1 MALPIIGEDSNAAGL
16 SFRRRLVYPD
26 PMPDWKN
33 VVLRIRIRRPSPEK
47 REKIFRIM
55 GQVCLFLIAA
65 FLGLSFGGYFTI
77 TRNLPLV
84 AELERFEPY
93 IITSVYGDDGRLVK
107 EFAVERRLEVP
118 YDKIPKVLID
128 AIVATEDPRFFS
140 HHGVDLI
147 GILRAVKEN
156 LFGRRGGRPE
166 GGSTITQQLATSLF
180 LRRDLTL
187 RRKLKEAVLSL
198 RIEKRYSKTKILEM
212 YCNQFYFGHGVYGV
226 ETASN
231 LFFGKSAADLTLEEA
246 AMLAGIFR
254 GPSIYSPYNAPELT
268 LQRRNHVLKRMQDGK
283 YISREQALEARKKPL
298 GVLPLRRT
306 SSDFGAYYFEEIRRY
321 IEKQYGYEALYRQGL
336 KIYTPFNPELQT
348 YAEKAADRQLRTID
362 KRLGWRMDKRNLVEE
377 GRDLEKV
384 WLEAWTSSRVESET
398 VEEAV
403 VLAVSKTQATVRV
416 KNCRGVLTNKNIA
429 WTKARSLDQIL
440 KVGDVIQVAVS
451 KVDEA
456 KKELEGALEQEP
468 QVEAAFLA
476 MIPQTGQIKAMIGGH
491 SFRKSEFNRA
501 TQALRQAGSAIK
513 PILYTAALENG
524 LTAASRII
532 DEPTDFMDKW
542 TGKPWS
548 PPNYDGL
555 YKGTVTLRI
564 GLTESRNIVTAKILE
579 SISPQTGVAYCRKF
593 GLASSIYPYLSLALG
608 TFEVTPLELISA
620 YTVFPNRGVRVKPIL
635 ITRLEDKAGNI
646 LEEAK
651 VETEDVVSRQT
662 AYLMTYL
669 LQGVTRSGGTAWS
682 SAPLT
687 RDKPLAGKTGT
698 TDEYSD
704 AWFIGFSPSL
714 CAGVWVG
721 RDTKLEIAPR
731 HSGAVAALPIWNDFF
746 QQLIEAEKAKA
757 ALEKK
762 TPPYEEFLIP
772 PDITF
777 MEVDRKTGYLAT
789 PACMWPIREAFLAGT
804 GPTRFCTIEDHMLIL
819 DYYGVDKAAEERE

>member
-1 MALPIIGEDSNAAGL
+1 MADLKKI
-16 SFRRRLVYPD
+16 
-26 PMPDWKN
+26 
-33 VVLRIRIRRPSPEK
+33 VLKIHIRRPSPEQK
-47 REKIFRIM
+47 EKIFRVV
-55 GQVCLFLIAA
+55 GQVCFFLIAA
-65 FLGLSFGGYFTI
+65 FLGLSFGGYFAL
-77 TRNLPLV
+77 TRNLPSV

-107 EFAVERRLEVP
+107 EFAVERRLEVT
-118 YDKIPKVLID
+118 YDKIPEVLKR
-128 AIVATEDPRFFS
+128 AIIATEDPRFFS
-140 HHGVDLI
+140 HRGVDLI
-147 GILRAVKEN
+147 GVLRAIKEN

-180 LRRDLTL
+180 LRRDLTM

-198 RIEKRYSKTKILEM
+198 RIERKYSKQKILEM

-231 LFFGKSAADLTLEEA
+231 LFFGKSAVALTLEEA

-268 LQRRNHVLKRMQDGK
+268 LQRRNHVLKRMLDQR
-283 YISREQALEARKKPL
+283 YITPEQAQEATKKPL
-298 GVLPLRRT
+298 GVLPLRRS

-348 YAEKAADRQLRTID
+348 YAEKATDRQLRVID
-362 KRLGWRMDKRNLVEE
+362 KRLGWRMDKRNLVAEQ
-377 GRDLEKV
+377 RDLEKV
-384 WLEAWTSSRVESET
+384 WLEAWASSRVEPET
-398 VEEAV
+398 VEEAI
-403 VLAVSKTQATVRV
+403 VLSVAKTQALVRV
-416 KNCRGVLTNKNIA
+416 KNYKGLLANKNIG
-429 WTKARSLDQIL
+429 WTKARTLEQIL

-456 KKELEGALEQEP
+456 KKELEISLEQEP

-476 MIPQTGQIKAMIGGH
+476 IVPQTGQIKAMIGGH

-513 PILYTAALENG
+513 PILYTAALDNG
-524 LTAASRII
+524 FTASSRII
-532 DEPTDFMDKW
+532 DVRTDFIDKW
-542 TGKPWS
+542 SGKPWS

-564 GLTESRNIVTAKILE
+564 GLAESRNIVTAKILE
-579 SISPQTGVAYCRKF
+579 SLSPQTGVAYCRKF
-593 GLASSIYPYLSLALG
+593 GLTSSIYPYLSLALG
-608 TFEVTPLELISA
+608 TFEVTPLELVSA
-620 YTVFPNRGVRVKPIL
+620 YAVFPNRGILVKPVL
-635 ITRLEDKAGNI
+635 ISRLEDKAGNI

-651 VETEDVVSRQT
+651 VEAQDVISAQT

-669 LQGVTRSGGTAWS
+669 LQGVTQSGGTAWS

-721 RDTKLEIAPR
+721 RDTKQEIAPR

-746 QQLIEAEKAKA
+746 KQLIEAGKAKA
-757 ALEKK
+757 AQEKK
-762 TPPYEEFLIP
+762 TPPQEEFWVP
-772 PDITF
+772 PNIVF

-789 PACMWPIREAFLAGT
+789 PSCLWPMREAFLAGT
-804 GPTRFCTIEDHMLIL
+804 GPTRFCTIEDHMMIL
-819 DYYGVDKAAEERE
+819 DYYGLDKAAEERNNTP